1 MILKELFSDSLLII
15 LTYYL
20 GMIMW
25 ISVIYMFR
33 DTFKLLRNI
42 ILEYKYD
49 SSSEKKIN
57 PNVLNMYNKMVK
69 NIYIMMLIN
78 FIASIFCS
86 LYLIIL
92 GVKLFI
98 IITIPLIVLL
108 ISLLILMGMF
118 SNMTT
123 KDVHRTKTILG

>member
-1 MILKELFSDSLLII
+1 MLRELFSDSLLII

-20 GMIMW
+20 GMVMW
-25 ISVIYMFR
+25 VSVIYMFR
-33 DTFKLLRNI
+33 DTFKLLKNI

-49 SSSEKKIN
+49 SGSEKKIN
-57 PNVLNMYNKMVK
+57 PNVLNMYNQMVK
-69 NIYIMMLIN
+69 NINIMILIN
-78 FIASIFCS
+78 FVASIFCS

-108 ISLLILMGMF
+108 ISLLILMGIF
-118 SNMTT
+118 NNITN
-123 KDVHRTKTILG
+123 KDVHRTKTLLG